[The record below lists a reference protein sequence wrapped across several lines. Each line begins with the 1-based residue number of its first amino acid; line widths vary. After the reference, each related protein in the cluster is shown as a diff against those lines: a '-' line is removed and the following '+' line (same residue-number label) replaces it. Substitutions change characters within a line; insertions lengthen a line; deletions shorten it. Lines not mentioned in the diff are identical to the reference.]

1 MMGFLD
7 ILVLAVAL
15 SMDSFTMAIISGVVL
30 KRRDWGVIVPLG
42 FLFGFFQAAMP
53 LLGWLLTARFSR
65 YIEAYDHWIAF
76 ALLVLI
82 GGKMIVGS
90 FQEKV
95 QYAFNPVRLNTQ
107 MALALATSIDAL
119 AVGISFVCVGYTT
132 LGSLLFP
139 LLAVGIASF
148 VLGVAGCLLGIRF
161 GVTVSR
167 RMKPELFGGVI
178 LVFIGIKILFSH
190 LYGL

>member
-1 MMGFLD
+1 MGFLD

-95 QYAFNPVRLNTQ
+95 QYAFNPARLNTQ
-107 MALALATSIDAL
+107 IALALATSIDAL

-178 LVFIGIKILFSH
+178 LVFIGIKILLSH

>member
-1 MMGFLD
+1 MGFLD

-95 QYAFNPVRLNTQ
+95 QYAFNPARLNTQ

-178 LVFIGIKILFSH
+178 LVFIGIKILLSH

>member
-65 YIEAYDHWIAF
+65 YIEAYNHWIAF

-107 MALALATSIDAL
+107 IALALATSIDAL

>member
-1 MMGFLD
+1 MGFLD

-107 MALALATSIDAL
+107 IALALATSIDAL

>member
-1 MMGFLD
+1 MMSFLD

-15 SMDSFTMAIISGVVL
+15 AMDSFAMAIVSGVIL
-30 KRRDWGVIVPLG
+30 KRREWGVIARLS

-53 LLGWLLTARFSR
+53 LLGWLLAARFAR

-76 ALLVLI
+76 TLLALI
-82 GGKMIVGS
+82 GGKMIVES

-95 QYAFNPVRLNTQ
+95 QRPFNPARLNTQ

-119 AVGISFVCVGYTT
+119 AVGISFVCVGYST

-139 LLAVGIASF
+139 LLAIGISSI
-148 VLGVAGCLLGIRF
+148 VLGVAGCLLGIHF

-167 RMKPELFGGVI
+167 RVKPELFGGVI
-178 LVFIGIKILFSH
+178 LVFIGIKILVSH
-190 LYGL
+190 LFGL

>member
-107 MALALATSIDAL
+107 IALALATSIDAL

>member
-95 QYAFNPVRLNTQ
+95 QYAFNPARLNTQ
-107 MALALATSIDAL
+107 IALALATSIDAL

-178 LVFIGIKILFSH
+178 LVFIGIKILLSH

>member
-107 MALALATSIDAL
+107 IALALATSIDAL

-148 VLGVAGCLLGIRF
+148 FLGVAGCLLGIRF

>member
-90 FQEKV
+90 FKEKV
-95 QYAFNPVRLNTQ
+95 QYSFNPVRLNTQ
-107 MALALATSIDAL
+107 IALALATSIDAL

>member
-1 MMGFLD
+1 MMSFLD

-95 QYAFNPVRLNTQ
+95 QYAFNPARLNTQ
-107 MALALATSIDAL
+107 IALALATSIDAL

-178 LVFIGIKILFSH
+178 LVFIGIKILLSH

>member
-95 QYAFNPVRLNTQ
+95 QYAFNPARLNTQ
-107 MALALATSIDAL
+107 IALALATSIDAL

>member
-1 MMGFLD
+1 MMSFLD

-107 MALALATSIDAL
+107 IALALATSIDAL

>member
-53 LLGWLLTARFSR
+53 LLGWLLTARFSH

-107 MALALATSIDAL
+107 IALALATSIDAL